1 MGKILILGGT
11 GAMGVYLLERLKQ
24 TEHEVYVTSRSG
36 HPDEGNIHYIEG
48 NAKDDDFL
56 LPLLANGYDC
66 IIDFMVYSTFEFVDR
81 YKQLLAAAK
90 QYIFLSSY
98 RVYADNGLEPITEE
112 SPLLL
117 DVVKD
122 AKYRKTDEYALT
134 KARQE
139 KLLRESGSGNYTI
152 VRPSVTFSKLRFQLG
167 TLEAGVLIHRM
178 LQKRPVVFA
187 RDILKKQ
194 AAFSWAGDVA
204 EMIECLILNPKA
216 LGEVFNVCSAE
227 KQTWGDV
234 AGYYREIAGLEIVPV
249 DLKTYAKIAGGWYQI
264 MYDRMVDRV
273 MDNSKNCRFF
283 ITDSFHGVCF
293 AILFN
298 KPFICLANMARGYS
312 RFKSLFKLFGL
323 EDRCVFSC
331 EEAEGRAELLH
342 DIDYARVNR
351 ILAGERER
359 SLKWLKNALT
369 APVRERSPEEMRLF
383 ETVEMLQRQINE
395 LTRDKQIL
403 YEALYLPKLKR
414 KLRKYKLKTLFSFGK
429 KHEKYKKAKRELKN
443 KIRFI
448 RRVVKQNQ
456 QY

>member
-1 MGKILILGGT
+1 MSELPAVSVIIPVYNVEKYLPKCLDSLLGQTMANIEAVYYMSRFDGISVREDDGVDICREVFGVRAEQVLDPVFLPEPGKWDLLIGNSSCRDEG
-11 GAMGVYLLERLKQ
+11 
-24 TEHEVYVTSRSG
+24 YVTSYVLDQS
-36 HPDEGNIHYIEG
+36 PDTLRLVEYVCEKNGIGKTINLV
-48 NAKDDDFL
+48 NASK
-56 LPLLANGYDC
+56 N
-66 IIDFMVYSTFEFVDR
+66 EVD
-81 YKQLLAAAK
+81 
-90 QYIFLSSY
+90 
-98 RVYADNGLEPITEE
+98 ADVEDWLYHI
-112 SPLLL
+112 
-117 DVVKD
+117 
-122 AKYRKTDEYALT
+122 
-134 KARQE
+134 
-139 KLLRESGSGNYTI
+139 
-152 VRPSVTFSKLRFQLG
+152 
-167 TLEAGVLIHRM
+167 
-178 LQKRPVVFA
+178 
-187 RDILKKQ
+187 
-194 AAFSWAGDVA
+194 
-204 EMIECLILNPKA
+204 
-216 LGEVFNVCSAE
+216 
-227 KQTWGDV
+227 
-234 AGYYREIAGLEIVPV
+234 
-249 DLKTYAKIAGGWYQI
+249 
-264 MYDRMVDRV
+264 
-273 MDNSKNCRFF
+273 KNCRFF

-383 ETVEMLQRQINE
+383 ETAEMLQRQINE

>member
-1 MGKILILGGT
+1 MTEKFEKKYDCGILNFWSSNNYGALLTCYALQESVKELGLVPGIINYHCRWEKFEGLLSDRFSRKYLDLTEPCADFEDLRRLNRQMQTFIAGSDQIWRYKYFWPRGKNIYQLSFASLNARKIAYAASFGLDRWEGGYENTLRTKYYMSRFDGISVREDDGVDICREVFGVRAEQVLDPVFLPEPGKWDLLIGNSSCRDEG
-11 GAMGVYLLERLKQ
+11 
-24 TEHEVYVTSRSG
+24 YVTSYVLDQS
-36 HPDEGNIHYIEG
+36 PDTLRLVEYVCEKNGIGKTINLV
-48 NAKDDDFL
+48 NASK
-56 LPLLANGYDC
+56 N
-66 IIDFMVYSTFEFVDR
+66 EVD
-81 YKQLLAAAK
+81 
-90 QYIFLSSY
+90 
-98 RVYADNGLEPITEE
+98 ADVEDWLYHI
-112 SPLLL
+112 
-117 DVVKD
+117 
-122 AKYRKTDEYALT
+122 
-134 KARQE
+134 
-139 KLLRESGSGNYTI
+139 
-152 VRPSVTFSKLRFQLG
+152 
-167 TLEAGVLIHRM
+167 
-178 LQKRPVVFA
+178 
-187 RDILKKQ
+187 
-194 AAFSWAGDVA
+194 
-204 EMIECLILNPKA
+204 
-216 LGEVFNVCSAE
+216 
-227 KQTWGDV
+227 
-234 AGYYREIAGLEIVPV
+234 
-249 DLKTYAKIAGGWYQI
+249 
-264 MYDRMVDRV
+264 
-273 MDNSKNCRFF
+273 KNCRFF

-298 KPFICLANMARGYS
+298 KPFICLASMARGYS

-383 ETVEMLQRQINE
+383 ETAEMLQRQINE

>member
-1 MGKILILGGT
+1 M
-11 GAMGVYLLERLKQ
+11 
-24 TEHEVYVTSRSG
+24 
-36 HPDEGNIHYIEG
+36 
-48 NAKDDDFL
+48 
-56 LPLLANGYDC
+56 
-66 IIDFMVYSTFEFVDR
+66 
-81 YKQLLAAAK
+81 
-90 QYIFLSSY
+90 
-98 RVYADNGLEPITEE
+98 
-112 SPLLL
+112 
-117 DVVKD
+117 
-122 AKYRKTDEYALT
+122 RKTGS
-134 KARQE
+134 ARR
-139 KLLRESGSGNYTI
+139 LVNA
-152 VRPSVTFSKLRFQLG
+152 SKN
-167 TLEAGVLIHRM
+167 EVDA
-178 LQKRPVVFA
+178 
-187 RDILKKQ
+187 
-194 AAFSWAGDVA
+194 DV
-204 EMIECLILNPKA
+204 EDWLYHI
-216 LGEVFNVCSAE
+216 
-227 KQTWGDV
+227 
-234 AGYYREIAGLEIVPV
+234 
-249 DLKTYAKIAGGWYQI
+249 
-264 MYDRMVDRV
+264 
-273 MDNSKNCRFF
+273 KNCRFF

-383 ETVEMLQRQINE
+383 ETAEMLQRQINE

>member
-81 YKQLLAAAK
+81 YKQLLAATK

-139 KLLRESGSGNYTI
+139 KLLRESGSGKTI
-152 VRPSVTFSKLRFQLG
+152 NLVNASKN
-167 TLEAGVLIHRM
+167 EVDA
-178 LQKRPVVFA
+178 
-187 RDILKKQ
+187 
-194 AAFSWAGDVA
+194 DV
-204 EMIECLILNPKA
+204 EDWLYHI
-216 LGEVFNVCSAE
+216 
-227 KQTWGDV
+227 
-234 AGYYREIAGLEIVPV
+234 
-249 DLKTYAKIAGGWYQI
+249 
-264 MYDRMVDRV
+264 
-273 MDNSKNCRFF
+273 KNCRFF

-383 ETVEMLQRQINE
+383 ETAEMLQRQINE

>member
-1 MGKILILGGT
+1 MTEKIEKKYDCGILNFWSSNNYGALLTCYALQESVKELGLVPGIINYHCRWEKFEGLLSDRFSRKYLDLTEPCADFEDLRRLNRQMQTFIAGSDQIWRYKYFWPRGKNIYQLSFASLNARKIAYAASFGLDRWEGGMKIPYGQNIICRDLTAFRFAKTTVWIFAGKFSASGPSRCWIPFFLPEPGKWDLLIGNSSCRDEG
-11 GAMGVYLLERLKQ
+11 
-24 TEHEVYVTSRSG
+24 YVTSYVLDQS
-36 HPDEGNIHYIEG
+36 PDTLRLVEYVCEKNGIGKTINLV
-48 NAKDDDFL
+48 NASK
-56 LPLLANGYDC
+56 N
-66 IIDFMVYSTFEFVDR
+66 EVD
-81 YKQLLAAAK
+81 
-90 QYIFLSSY
+90 
-98 RVYADNGLEPITEE
+98 ADVEDWLYHI
-112 SPLLL
+112 
-117 DVVKD
+117 
-122 AKYRKTDEYALT
+122 
-134 KARQE
+134 
-139 KLLRESGSGNYTI
+139 
-152 VRPSVTFSKLRFQLG
+152 
-167 TLEAGVLIHRM
+167 
-178 LQKRPVVFA
+178 
-187 RDILKKQ
+187 
-194 AAFSWAGDVA
+194 
-204 EMIECLILNPKA
+204 
-216 LGEVFNVCSAE
+216 
-227 KQTWGDV
+227 
-234 AGYYREIAGLEIVPV
+234 
-249 DLKTYAKIAGGWYQI
+249 
-264 MYDRMVDRV
+264 
-273 MDNSKNCRFF
+273 KNCRFF

-383 ETVEMLQRQINE
+383 ETAEMLQRQINE

>member
-1 MGKILILGGT
+1 MTEKI
-11 GAMGVYLLERLKQ
+11 EK
-24 TEHEVYVTSRSG
+24 
-36 HPDEGNIHYIEG
+36 
-48 NAKDDDFL
+48 K
-56 LPLLANGYDC
+56 YDC
-66 IIDFMVYSTFEFVDR
+66 GILNFWSSNNYGALLTCYALQESVKELGLVPGIINYHCRWEKFEGLLSDRFSRKYLDLTEPCADFEDLRRLNRQMQTFIAGSDQIWR
-81 YKQLLAAAK
+81 YKYFWPRGKNIYQLSFASLNARKVEYVCEKNGIGKTINLVNASK
-90 QYIFLSSY
+90 NE
-98 RVYADNGLEPITEE
+98 VDADVEDWLYHI
-112 SPLLL
+112 
-117 DVVKD
+117 
-122 AKYRKTDEYALT
+122 
-134 KARQE
+134 
-139 KLLRESGSGNYTI
+139 
-152 VRPSVTFSKLRFQLG
+152 
-167 TLEAGVLIHRM
+167 
-178 LQKRPVVFA
+178 
-187 RDILKKQ
+187 
-194 AAFSWAGDVA
+194 
-204 EMIECLILNPKA
+204 
-216 LGEVFNVCSAE
+216 
-227 KQTWGDV
+227 
-234 AGYYREIAGLEIVPV
+234 
-249 DLKTYAKIAGGWYQI
+249 
-264 MYDRMVDRV
+264 
-273 MDNSKNCRFF
+273 KNCRFF

-383 ETVEMLQRQINE
+383 ETAEMLQRQINE

>member
-1 MGKILILGGT
+1 MTVGKGGMKIPYGQNIICREVFGVRAEQVLDPVFLPEPGKWDLLIGNSSCRDEG
-11 GAMGVYLLERLKQ
+11 
-24 TEHEVYVTSRSG
+24 YVTSYVLDQS
-36 HPDEGNIHYIEG
+36 PDTLRLVEYVCEKNGIGKTINLV
-48 NAKDDDFL
+48 NASK
-56 LPLLANGYDC
+56 N
-66 IIDFMVYSTFEFVDR
+66 EVD
-81 YKQLLAAAK
+81 
-90 QYIFLSSY
+90 
-98 RVYADNGLEPITEE
+98 ADVEDWLYHI
-112 SPLLL
+112 
-117 DVVKD
+117 
-122 AKYRKTDEYALT
+122 
-134 KARQE
+134 
-139 KLLRESGSGNYTI
+139 
-152 VRPSVTFSKLRFQLG
+152 
-167 TLEAGVLIHRM
+167 
-178 LQKRPVVFA
+178 
-187 RDILKKQ
+187 
-194 AAFSWAGDVA
+194 
-204 EMIECLILNPKA
+204 
-216 LGEVFNVCSAE
+216 
-227 KQTWGDV
+227 
-234 AGYYREIAGLEIVPV
+234 
-249 DLKTYAKIAGGWYQI
+249 
-264 MYDRMVDRV
+264 
-273 MDNSKNCRFF
+273 KNCRFF

-383 ETVEMLQRQINE
+383 ETAEMLQRQINE